1 MIRTRRIRQGL
12 LKIRISL
19 DQLLVK
25 AAFEVA
31 KFLFKRGII
40 LGTVYTILETR
51 REWKTIKK
59 HRPIETLQ
67 QEDTLSRN
75 RYADIAYFATLLEP
89 ARNNRGSKI
98 TNVVKRRNNH
108 EISTYPLDQPL

>member
-59 HRPIETLQ
+59 TPANRDIT
-67 QEDTLSRN
+67 TRGYSLS
-75 RYADIAYFATLLEP
+75 
-89 ARNNRGSKI
+89 
-98 TNVVKRRNNH
+98 
-108 EISTYPLDQPL
+108 

>member
-25 AAFEVA
+25 ATFEVA

-40 LGTVYTILETR
+40 LGTVYTILER
-51 REWKTIKK
+51 DGNGK
-59 HRPIETLQ
+59 Q
-67 QEDTLSRN
+67 
-75 RYADIAYFATLLEP
+75 
-89 ARNNRGSKI
+89 
-98 TNVVKRRNNH
+98 
-108 EISTYPLDQPL
+108 